1 MTRPDLIV
9 LAPMRIEALAVRRGA
24 RETRIV
30 RTGKG
35 AQASRDAAERAARI
49 PAARVAIAG
58 VCGGLDPALDPGDLV
73 VANELRGPD
82 GRTLAL
88 AGAERLA
95 EALRARGL
103 TAYAG
108 PLLTAEHLT
117 TGAAREAARSGG
129 ALAVDMESWWL
140 AAAAGDRPL
149 TVIRAVADTAAAE
162 LRPSLATVRGGIRA
176 LSSLSS
182 AAAML
187 WGLHETLPATK
198 V

>member
-1 MTRPDLIV
+1 MDRRLPMPDHPSRCSYQHSGDRERDRSRPGRPLGESAQPRRGPVPHSPSLRCAAVTRPDLIV
-9 LAPMRIEALAVRRGA
+9 LAPMRIEVLAVRRGA

-30 RTGKG
+30 RTGRG
-35 AQASRDAAERAARI
+35 AQASRDAAERAAGI

-58 VCGGLDPALDPGDLV
+58 VCGGLDPALDPGDLGG
-73 VANELRGPD
+73 ANELRGPD

-117 TGAAREAARSGG
+117 TGAAREAARSGA
-129 ALAVDMESWWL
+129 ALA
-140 AAAAGDRPL
+140 
-149 TVIRAVADTAAAE
+149 
-162 LRPSLATVRGGIRA
+162 
-176 LSSLSS
+176 
-182 AAAML
+182 
-187 WGLHETLPATK
+187 
-198 V
+198 